1 MIPVMP
7 YPSRE
12 AEAFLAK
19 MAARGH
25 VEDETILVTVRGI
38 IRRVRDEGD
47 AALADLTR
55 RLDCPEADGYA
66 LRVSESDIERAY
78 AHVSDD
84 FLAALRVAINN
95 VRAFHEHQRQA
106 SWFTTAPDG
115 VLLGQMVTPLRRVG
129 MVIPAAK
136 APLVST
142 LMMASIPAR
151 IAGVEQLIAT
161 VAPRPDGRIDP
172 VMLVGARE
180 CHVDEVYACGGSQ
193 AVAAMAYG
201 TDTIAR
207 VDKIVGPGNL
217 YSQFAKREVF
227 GVVDVDKIAGPSEI
241 LVIADD
247 GATPAYIAADLIS
260 QAEHSEDCSAVLLTT
275 SRRVAD
281 AVRDELTQQ
290 AAALPRADVIRA
302 SLDAYGGCLLVEDIA
317 AAIGLADAIA
327 PEHAEVHT
335 RDAYEVAMQLRNVGG
350 IFIGEYA
357 PEALGDYAAGPNHIL
372 PTGGAARFSSAMSVA
387 DFVKRSNLLGY
398 SRRALDGLTDAV
410 VTLARAEGLAGHAAA
425 MEVRRK

>member
-1 MIPVMP
+1 MIPVMA
-7 YPSRE
+7 YPSDE
-12 AEAFLAK
+12 ADAFLLK
-19 MAARGH
+19 MASRGH
-25 VEDETILVTVRGI
+25 VEDEAILNTVRGI
-38 IRRVRDEGD
+38 IQRVRSEGD
-47 AALADLTR
+47 SAVVELTR
-55 RLDCPEADGYA
+55 QLDCPDAEGYS

-78 AHVSDD
+78 AHVSDEL
-84 FLAALRVAINN
+84 LAALRLAIAN
-95 VRAFHEHQRQA
+95 VREFHEHQRET
-106 SWFTTAPDG
+106 SWFASQPDG

-129 MVIPAAK
+129 LVIPAAQ

-142 LMMASIPAR
+142 LMMAAIPAR
-151 IAGVEQLIAT
+151 VAGVTELIAT
-161 VAPRPDGRIDP
+161 VAPRRDGHIDP

-201 TDTIAR
+201 TDAIAR
-207 VDKIVGPGNL
+207 VDKVVGPGNM

-241 LVIADD
+241 LVIADGD
-247 GATPAYIAADLIS
+247 ANAAYIAADLIS
-260 QAEHSEDCSAVLLTT
+260 QAEHSDDCSAVLVTT
-275 SRRVAD
+275 SPSLAEG
-281 AVRDELTQQ
+281 VRAELGAQ
-290 AAALPRADVIRA
+290 AAELPREDVIRA
-302 SLDAYGGCLLVEDIA
+302 SLDAYGGCLLVDDLG
-317 AAIGLADAIA
+317 AAIELANEIA

-335 RDAYEVAMQLRNVGG
+335 REPYEVAMQLRNVGG

-372 PTGGAARFSSAMSVA
+372 PTGGAARFSSAMSVT
-387 DFVKRSNLLGY
+387 DFLKRSNLLGY

-425 MEVRRK
+425 MEIRRK